1 VELAASPDCVFFL
14 RVDDVPEV
22 LVAGA
27 MFFVVDFLC
36 TRFLFCIMH
45 ICHA

>member
-1 VELAASPDCVFFL
+1 MELAAAPDRVFFL
-14 RVDDVPEV
+14 RVDDVLGV

-27 MFFVVDFLC
+27 MFFIVDFLC

-45 ICHA
+45 ICHS